1 MDVDEIRLYS
11 APELGVDA
19 QLFAT
24 FNLRNVDPTQPYI
37 LESAVG
43 LDPDQIYPVFSGS
56 YFHTDGTTR
65 EKYFDMV
72 LPSRNVGFKI
82 KLNPQLGVSTYSSL
96 RDDLYKLISR
106 SRTGLVEVRLMY
118 NTEMVA
124 SITGLISKLE
134 SSLFDLD
141 PKVTLGL
148 SCQDP
153 MLKGALVDGEADV
166 VTLYNRYT
174 FEETISTAPHG
185 MLLVLKCLYGLNSLT
200 IESEV
205 STGVD
210 KHIFKINKS
219 FLVNDLIYV
228 SSFDN
233 DRALYYV
240 RSGETTHL
248 TDKLDP
254 GAAWPM
260 LFPGDNS
267 FLLTAPRT
275 DGIESLGTY
284 LSVEHLYYQPTYW
297 GV

>member
-82 KLNPQLGVSTYSSL
+82 KLNPQVGVSTYSSL
-96 RDDLYKLISR
+96 RDDLYKRISR
-106 SRTGLVEVRLMY
+106 SRTGLVEVQLMY
-118 NTEMVA
+118 NSAKIA
-124 SITGLISKLE
+124 SIYGLISKLE

-141 PKVTLGL
+141 PRVQLSI

-153 MLKGALVDGEADV
+153 MFKGDWNDGEPDV
-166 VTLYNRYT
+166 VTVLNRFSY
-174 FEETISTAPHG
+174 EDVVSTAPHG
-185 MLLVLKCLYGLNSLT
+185 FALVLKCIVAVNSLT
-200 IESEV
+200 VESEV
-205 STGVD
+205 TTGVD

-219 FLVNDLIYV
+219 FNVDDVLTI
-228 SSFDN
+228 SSVDN
-233 DRALYYV
+233 NRAVYFV
-240 RSGETTHL
+240 RSGVTTHL
-248 TDKLDP
+248 TDKLDS
-254 GAAWPM
+254 GASWPM
-260 LFPGDNS
+260 LFPGVNQ
-267 FLLTAPRT
+267 FLLTSPRT
-275 DGIESLGTY
+275 DLMEILGMNFSIENLW
-284 LSVEHLYYQPTYW
+284 YQPTYW
-297 GV
+297 GI